1 MPILARLRN
10 DPVSLRPADAAPR
23 RRWRVAAVLLALAVP
38 WLASQALSD
47 AAPPRRLAQNTLFPR
62 AELFI
67 ESAQREYR
75 FEVEVAST
83 MAQRAS
89 GLMFRTELAPDA
101 GMLFVFD
108 TVGPLTMWMK
118 NTYISLDM
126 LFVAADGRIARIA
139 RNTTP
144 FSERMIASGG
154 PVRAVVEL
162 PGGTASKLGIK
173 PGDRVRSDALTT
185 AP

>member
-1 MPILARLRN
+1 
-10 DPVSLRPADAAPR
+10 
-23 RRWRVAAVLLALAVP
+23 
-38 WLASQALSD
+38 
-47 AAPPRRLAQNTLFPR
+47 
-62 AELFI
+62 
-67 ESAQREYR
+67 
-75 FEVEVAST
+75 
-83 MAQRAS
+83 MAQRAN

-108 TVGPLTMWMK
+108 TVGPMTMWMK

-126 LFVAADGRIARIA
+126 LFVAADGRISRIA

-154 PVRAVVEL
+154 PVRAVLEL
-162 PGGTASKLGIK
+162 RGGTASKLGIK

-185 AP
+185 VR